1 MKKLKKIS
9 DHILRFYRKAKK
21 KIVRKIMIVATCLVC
36 AFSPIYS
43 SYKEVNAIVGIDDA
57 VVVSG
62 VMSVLALLGIGISS
76 AGADNLT
83 DTCYDI
89 ADGFSRFGETLVGT
103 VKDKFDTLMNGI
115 MYTGS
120 VVLDAFNTIG
130 SELGHAMYDIFNT
143 SNGNSYVGDL
153 ELADGVRDFVTF
165 GDDMN
170 FFYSPGNP
178 LNNPCFDA
186 LFAGFSGLCI
196 VTSNGTYISSLPDDY
211 NDVNNGV
218 VTKNQLSCLNIV
230 FQPSWLITKFQ
241 IYSLTSHTTNTINS
255 DVGFNKYD
263 REGILQGSQSKIYF
277 KDILF
282 ASFFGTFYSINYDSV
297 SAFHLGNKW
306 VKSNDLTL
314 ELDPPW
320 VTNKGT
326 NTDLT
331 LLDDSYI
338 NYGDI
343 DDIAIPRYVAPDAT
357 YTPEGVIDYPGS
369 WSIPNQYTPNLDR
382 PVPVPLPFPLP
393 DIGTIPNDYTGDITK
408 DTPIENTD
416 EDADID
422 DPDYVIPTVGDFL
435 GDYDVPGKLNWKEYF
450 PFCIPFDLIKFI
462 GCLAA
467 EPEAP
472 NFKWD
477 YEILG
482 TKGTVKVDLKE
493 YESVALV
500 ARTLFDLLFVLGLT
514 MVTRNLIKG

>member
-36 AFSPIYS
+36 AFAPIYS
-43 SYKEVNAIVGIDDA
+43 NYKEVEAEILTTALVAGTLTILGLC
-57 VVVSG
+57 G
-62 VMSVLALLGIGISS
+62 VTVAKDLD
-76 AGADNLT
+76 GADLIDACSNVV
-83 DTCYDI
+83 
-89 ADGFSRFGETLVGT
+89 DGFNRFGETLAGT
-103 VKDKFDTLMNGI
+103 VKDKFNALIEGA
-115 MYTGS
+115 MYTGK
-120 VVLDAFNTIG
+120 VALDAFNSLGTEI
-130 SELGHAMYDIFNT
+130 GHAVYDIFHT
-143 SNGNSYVGDL
+143 SNGNSYVGDV
-153 ELADGVRDFVTF
+153 EIVDGVTDFITM
-165 GDDMN
+165 GDTML
-170 FFYSPGNP
+170 FRSPGNP
-178 LNNPCFDA
+178 LNNPNLDY
-186 LFAGFSGLCI
+186 LFLGASGI
-196 VTSNGTYISSLPDDY
+196 VITTIRNVYVLSTKDTISDNSLYLTRLIFGETYIQAKRGKY
-211 NDVNNGV
+211 TTGN
-218 VTKNQLSCLNIV
+218 LSPIGDLR
-230 FQPSWLITKFQ
+230 F
-241 IYSLTSHTTNTINS
+241 YSYNS
-255 DVGFNKYD
+255 DGTSSSNLN
-263 REGILQGSQSKIYF
+263 RINLE
-277 KDILF
+277 DILF
-282 ASFFGTFYSINYDSV
+282 MSVFGNYFTINYGNTE
-297 SAFHLGNKW
+297 ALYLGNKW
-306 VKSNDLTL
+306 VDPFNLGL

-369 WSIPNQYTPNLDR
+369 WSIPNQYIPNLDR

-416 EDADID
+416 EDVDID

>member
-36 AFSPIYS
+36 AFAPVYS

-57 VVVSG
+57 VVISG

-115 MYTGS
+115 MYTGT
-120 VVLDAFNTIG
+120 VALETFNAIG
-130 SELGHAMYDIFNT
+130 TDLGHAVYDIFHT
-143 SNGNSYVGDL
+143 SNGNSYVGDV
-153 ELADGVRDFVTF
+153 EIVDGVTDFITM
-165 GDDMN
+165 GDTML
-170 FFYSPGNP
+170 FRSPGNP
-178 LNNPCFDA
+178 LNNPNLDY
-186 LFAGFSGLCI
+186 LFLGASGI
-196 VTSNGTYISSLPDDY
+196 VITTIRNVYVLSTKDTISDNSLYLTRLIFGETYIQAKRGKY
-211 NDVNNGV
+211 TTGN
-218 VTKNQLSCLNIV
+218 LSPIGDLR
-230 FQPSWLITKFQ
+230 F
-241 IYSLTSHTTNTINS
+241 YSYNS
-255 DVGFNKYD
+255 DGTSSSNLN
-263 REGILQGSQSKIYF
+263 RINLE
-277 KDILF
+277 DILF
-282 ASFFGTFYSINYDSV
+282 MSVFGNYFTINYGNTN
-297 SAFHLGNKW
+297 ALYLGNKW
-306 VKSNDLTL
+306 VDPLNLGL

-320 VTNKGT
+320 VTNKAT

-369 WSIPNQYTPNLDR
+369 WSIPNQYIPNLDR

>member
-89 ADGFSRFGETLVGT
+89 ADGFSRFGETLGGT

-153 ELADGVRDFVTF
+153 ELADGVTDFVTIG
-165 GDDMN
+165 GDN
-170 FFYSPGNP
+170 YFFYSPGNP
-178 LNNPCFDA
+178 LNNPAFDA

-196 VTSNGTYISSLPDDY
+196 VTSNGTYISSIQDY
-211 NDVNNGV
+211 SYPHEIYCLTAVINDTYIN
-218 VTKNQLSCLNIV
+218 TKYVLYGSSSQ
-230 FQPSWLITKFQ
+230 
-241 IYSLTSHTTNTINS
+241 NTINNS
-255 DVGFNKYD
+255 VGFTQYD
-263 REGILQGSQSKIYF
+263 RNGIELGKSTRIYLD
-277 KDILF
+277 DILF
-282 ASFFGTFYSINYDSV
+282 SSFFGTFYTIYNAGV
-297 SAFHLGNKW
+297 NAFHLGNKW
-306 VKSNDLTL
+306 VDPRGLTL

-326 NTDLT
+326 NTDLK

-369 WSIPNQYTPNLDR
+369 WSIPNQYIPNLDR